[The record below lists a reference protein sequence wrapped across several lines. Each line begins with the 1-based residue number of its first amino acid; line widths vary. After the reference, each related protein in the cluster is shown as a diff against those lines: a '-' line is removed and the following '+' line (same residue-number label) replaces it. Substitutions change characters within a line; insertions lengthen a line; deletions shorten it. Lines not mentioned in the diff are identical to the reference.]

1 MLENICV
8 EIIYYLYIMSSKL
21 FKNPIMSALFVSF
34 ISTFL
39 ITLNIYN
46 GDLIKLLSKK
56 DIVSENIEYML
67 WFLGPLL
74 YLLFNYELSEYPLE
88 YFVLI
93 LGVLVN
99 VYWNRYSP
107 WSNDTDR
114 TMLAVKDKTWEN
126 EKKLTDVL
134 LTGGGIIPEEDM
146 EKLYAQGVG
155 KLFGP
160 GTAVETTIQ
169 YIHDWINK
177 NK

>member
-1 MLENICV
+1 MNIKF
-8 EIIYYLYIMSSKL
+8 YKD
-21 FKNPIMSALFVSF
+21 PIMSALFVSF

-74 YLLFNYELSEYPLE
+74 YLLFNYKLSEYPLE

-126 EKKLTDVL
+126 DKKLTNIYVVNNPRHRTEFYGTQFVL
-134 LTGGGIIPEEDM
+134 CSMLFLILVRRYDM
-146 EKLYAQGVG
+146 
-155 KLFGP
+155 
-160 GTAVETTIQ
+160 IS
-169 YIHDWINK
+169 
-177 NK
+177 